1 MDFDKAKELLK
12 DAIDE
17 GGNLAEILEIFTD
30 KVYQQGK
37 QDGEAP
43 EKADIHETGKTDTSG
58 K

>member
-37 QDGEAP
+37 QDGKAP
-43 EKADIHETGKTDTSG
+43 E
-58 K
+58 